1 MNFTRLRYFHS
12 VAKMRS
18 FRRAAEVL
26 NISQPSLSRQ
36 VKILEHECGVELLK
50 RDSTWIVLTPAG
62 ELLVSQ
68 IGKLLEEVNDLRAAM
83 VNLGAA
89 QHSRL
94 SVGAIQ
100 STLDHPIPAAI
111 AVLHK
116 QHPNL
121 MISVRGSK
129 SSDIIEAVS
138 RGTLEVGIVATPVID
153 PRIEVELILK
163 ERYVAVLPAG
173 HRLTKLKL
181 IQLADI
187 AVERF
192 VTFPR
197 GYLIRQMIDLS
208 SLEDNTSLAVATEL
222 ESIEAIKALVRFGNA
237 VSILPQS
244 AVMGEIG
251 SVGLHYVPVVS
262 KRLERE
268 VLAVRLASNRSNT
281 LINQFVVALRQVYD
295 AGV

>member
-50 RDSTWIVLTPAG
+50 RDSTRIVLTPAG

-111 AVLHK
+111 AVLHQ

-138 RGTLEVGIVATPVID
+138 RGPLEVGIVATPVID

-192 VTFPR
+192 VTFPC

-208 SLEDNTSLAVATEL
+208 SLEDGFKAIGARDFGRAAC
-222 ESIEAIKALVRFGNA
+222 IEQIQYL
-237 VSILPQS
+237 
-244 AVMGEIG
+244 
-251 SVGLHYVPVVS
+251 
-262 KRLERE
+262 
-268 VLAVRLASNRSNT
+268 
-281 LINQFVVALRQVYD
+281 D
-295 AGV
+295 